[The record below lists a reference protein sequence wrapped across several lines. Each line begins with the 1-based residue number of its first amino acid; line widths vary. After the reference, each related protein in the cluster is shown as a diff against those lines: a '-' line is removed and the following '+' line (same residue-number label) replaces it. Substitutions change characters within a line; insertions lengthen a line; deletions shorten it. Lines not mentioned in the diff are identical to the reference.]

1 MIPSPILIAILT
13 LGVFLIGFAV
23 GALRR
28 QGSYRRIRKS
38 EWASAALYYERKY
51 NPHSRRI

>member
-1 MIPSPILIAILT
+1 MIPLPILIAILT
-13 LGVFLIGFAV
+13 LGVFLIGFSV

-28 QGSYRRIRKS
+28 EGSLRRVRKS

-51 NPHSRRI
+51 NPNSRRI